1 MMEVVNQDRPLYL
14 CTQKE
19 HQSDVKFIKA
29 FQNAVDAINDSG
41 RMAGAT
47 MRGLNIVCQ
56 EQGIDYA
63 ALPAEIEQDGEM
75 IANPKKAA
83 LNAKAQ

>member
-1 MMEVVNQDRPLYL
+1 MVEVANQDRHL
-14 CTQKE
+14 CLCAQKGN
-19 HQSDVKFIKA
+19 QSDVEFLKI
-29 FQNAVDAINDSG
+29 FQNAIDTINDSG
-41 RMAGAT
+41 ELAGAT
-47 MRGLNIVCQ
+47 IRGLNLVCQ